1 VGTKKA
7 VQYRNIIRILG
18 LLVTLL
24 SGTMLPPAL
33 VSAIYRD
40 GGGVPFLLSFLFC
53 LAAGVLTWYPNRNQK
68 GDLRA
73 REGFLIVVLFWTVLA
88 SFSAIPLLLLDAPNL
103 SVTDAFFESFSGLTT
118 TGATVLTGL
127 DSMSHAV
134 LFYRQQ
140 LQWLGGMGIIVLAV
154 AVLPMLGIGG
164 MQLYR
169 AETPGPVKDSK
180 MTPRIADTA
189 KHLWYIYL
197 SLTILCGVAYW
208 LAGMSAFDAICH
220 AFSTIAIGGFST
232 HDASMGYFN
241 SPAINLV
248 CVVFLIIA
256 GVNFALHYAAVQ
268 NRSFKSYIFDPE
280 FKVFISIQIVLTLV
294 CFTVLMTEGTY
305 NDADRALDQALFQ
318 SVSISTTAGFA
329 TTSFADWPTLL
340 PILLIFSSFIGGCAG
355 STGGGMKVIRVFL
368 LYLQGVRELNKLVH
382 PKAIFSIKLG
392 KKALPPRVIEA
403 VWGFFSAYAAVFVI
417 CMLLLIAS
425 GIDDITAFTAVAACL
440 NNLGPGLGEVAS
452 NFASI
457 NDFSKWV
464 LIVAM
469 LFGRLEI
476 FTLLVLFTP
485 AFWRS

>member
-1 VGTKKA
+1 M
-7 VQYRNIIRILG
+7 QYKNIIRILG

-24 SGTMLPPAL
+24 SVTMLPPAF
-33 VSAIYRD
+33 VSLIYRD
-40 GGGVPFLLSFLFC
+40 GGGVSFLMAFILC
-53 LAAGVLTWYPNRNQK
+53 MITGILAWYPNRAEK
-68 GDLRA
+68 GELRA

-88 SFSAIPLLLLDAPNL
+88 SFSAIPLILLEEPNL
-103 SVTDAFFESFSGLTT
+103 SVADAFFESFSGLTT
-118 TGATVLTGL
+118 TGATILTHIDEL
-127 DSMSHAV
+127 PHAV

-197 SLTILCGVAYW
+197 SLTIACALSYW
-208 LAGMSAFDAICH
+208 LVGMSAFDAICH

-241 SPAINLV
+241 SPQINLV
-248 CVVFLIIA
+248 CVFFLVIA
-256 GVNFALHYAAVQ
+256 GVNFALHYAVVQ
-268 NRSFKSYIFDPE
+268 SRSLKNYLFDPE
-280 FKVFISIQIVLTLV
+280 FKVFIALQVLLTLI
-294 CFTVLMTEGTY
+294 CFVVLMMTGTY
-305 NDADRALDQALFQ
+305 ENADQAMDQALFQ
-318 SVSISTTAGFA
+318 SVSISTTAGFT

-340 PILLIFSSFIGGCAG
+340 PILLIFASFIGGCAG
-355 STGGGMKVIRVFL
+355 STGGGMKVVRIVL
-368 LYLQGVRELNKLVH
+368 LYLQGIRELNKLVH
-382 PKAIFSIKLG
+382 PKAVFTIKLG
-392 KKALPPRVIEA
+392 KKPLPNRVVEA

-417 CMLLLIAS
+417 CMLLLLAA
-425 GIDDITAFTAVAACL
+425 GMDDISAFTAVAACL
-440 NNLGPGLGEVAS
+440 NNLGPGLGEVAA
-452 NFASI
+452 NFSSI

-464 LIVAM
+464 LIIAM

-485 AFWRS
+485 MFWRS

>member
-1 VGTKKA
+1 M
-7 VQYRNIIRILG
+7 QYKNIIRILG

-24 SGTMLPPAL
+24 SVTMLPPAF
-33 VSAIYRD
+33 VSLIYRD
-40 GGGVPFLLSFLFC
+40 GGGVSFLMGFILCLITGLLS
-53 LAAGVLTWYPNRNQK
+53 WYPNRAEK

-88 SFSAIPLLLLDAPNL
+88 SFSAIPLLLLEEPNL
-103 SVTDAFFESFSGLTT
+103 SLANAFFESFSGLTT
-118 TGATVLTGL
+118 TGATILTHIDEL
-127 DSMSHAV
+127 PHAV
-134 LFYRQQ
+134 LYYRQQ

-197 SLTILCGVAYW
+197 SLTIACALAYW
-208 LAGMSAFDAICH
+208 VVGMSVFDAICH

-241 SPAINLV
+241 SPQINLV
-248 CVVFLIIA
+248 CVFFLVIA
-256 GVNFALHYAAVQ
+256 GVNFALHYAVVQ
-268 NRSFKSYIFDPE
+268 SRSLKNYLFDPE
-280 FKVFISIQIVLTLV
+280 FKVFIAIQVALTAI
-294 CFTVLMTEGTY
+294 CFTVLMMTGTY
-305 NDADRALDQALFQ
+305 NDADVALDQALFQ

-340 PILLIFSSFIGGCAG
+340 PILLIFASFIGGCAG
-355 STGGGMKVIRVFL
+355 STGGGMKVVRVVL
-368 LYLQGVRELNKLVH
+368 LYLQGIRELNKLVH
-382 PKAIFSIKLG
+382 PKAVFTIKLG
-392 KKALPPRVIEA
+392 KKALPDRVVEA

-417 CMLLLIAS
+417 CMLLLLAA
-425 GIDDITAFTAVAACL
+425 GVDDITAFTAVAACL

-452 NFASI
+452 NFAGL

-464 LIVAM
+464 LILAM